1 MFSRVSIQNI
11 ETINVLHIDDD
22 PTHFDFTKIFLNKID
37 PNLKITYTNNPE
49 KAIQQLDTHQYHCIV
64 TDYSMPGMTG
74 IELAT
79 KIRQHHQ
86 IPIILYTGHG
96 SEKVAEKA
104 FQAGVDDYIRKEL
117 DPSHYKILAKRIRNV
132 VDKKQLEVLY
142 QDLMDQTHFGITI
155 LQKNQIVFANN
166 SAAEL
171 LDKNHIDELMDQTPF
186 PDKTYTELGDHEYVY
201 KTEKGET
208 RVLGISNREINYNG
222 NPAIFGV
229 FWDATEKHHLKIR
242 NKTSQERFKALVEL
256 SPDGV
261 ATFNTHGYMTFHN
274 QAFSNLTGFTKEEL
288 IGKHITSLKTLR
300 KRDLIKYLRSF
311 VSILRGEAS
320 PPMEF
325 TYNRKDSSQGVGE
338 SHIALIELN
347 GIKEILLIARD
358 ITESKKNEVNYTTLF
373 KKSSTGLI
381 ELDDEKKIVNIN
393 KTVTRQTGYNEETYT
408 GHKLHTHP
416 IFKHEAKNII
426 EKAFRTVE
434 QNKTTIT
441 FDLPITTKT
450 NKETWM
456 RAHITPTLFD
466 NNILGYQI
474 TINDISKR
482 KQGEQKHRKN
492 IEHLEKLVE
501 QKTREIINNERL
513 VAAGKTASMI
523 GHDLRTPLQNIKN
536 LTYLLQKKFDDPL
549 LAKLENQVTY
559 SVELLKRFE
568 DKTKTT
574 QIDPMKHTVHNLLEK
589 AVATY
594 DFRENISVIKSI
606 QPDIPP
612 VWIDE
617 FQFRRVLINLIN
629 NAVQAMPEG
638 GKLALT
644 AEVEKNMMII
654 SVSDTGK
661 GITEENLEKIFEP
674 FYTTKSRGIGLG
686 LSFCRR
692 IVEAHNGT
700 IEAISEQGIGTT
712 INILLPLNQKR
723 KEENNAKPYI
733 GKNTTKPT

>member
-1 MFSRVSIQNI
+1 MFSRVRIQNI

-64 TDYSMPGMTG
+64 TDYNMPGMTG
-74 IELAT
+74 IELTT
-79 KIRQHHQ
+79 KIRKHHQ

-132 VDKKQLEVLY
+132 VDKKQLEILY
-142 QDLMDQTHFGITI
+142 EDLMDQTHFGIII

-166 SAAEL
+166 SASKL
-171 LDKNHIDELMDQTPF
+171 LDKNNIYELMDQTPF
-186 PDKTYTELGDHEYVY
+186 LDSPYTELGDHEYIY
-201 KTEKGET
+201 KTDKGET
-208 RVLGISNREINYNG
+208 RVLGISNRDINYNG
-222 NPAIFGV
+222 KPAIFCV
-229 FWDATEKHHLKIR
+229 FWDATDKHHLKIR
-242 NKTSQERFKALVEL
+242 NKISQERFKALVEL

-274 QAFSNLTGFTKEEL
+274 QAFSNLTGFTEEEL

-311 VSILRGEAS
+311 VSILRGEQS
-320 PPMEF
+320 PSMEF
-325 TYNRKDSSQGVGE
+325 TYNRKDGSQGVGE
-338 SHIALIELN
+338 SHLALIELN
-347 GIKEILLIARD
+347 GVKEILLIARD

-373 KKSSTGLI
+373 NKSSTGLI
-381 ELDDEKKIVNIN
+381 ELNNEKKIVGIN
-393 KTVTRQTGYNEETYT
+393 KTLTKQTSYSEETYI
-408 GHKLHTHP
+408 GHKLHVHP
-416 IFKHEAKNII
+416 IFNHETKHII
-426 EKAFRTVE
+426 EKAFNIVE
-434 QNKTTIT
+434 QNKSTTPL
-441 FDLPITTKT
+441 DLPITTKT
-450 NKETWM
+450 NKESWM
-456 RAHITPTLFD
+456 RAHITPILFD
-466 NNILGYQI
+466 NNILGYQVS
-474 TINDISKR
+474 INDISKR

-501 QKTREIINNERL
+501 QKTKEIINNERL

-536 LTYLLQKKFDDPL
+536 LSYMLREKYKDPL
-549 LAKLENQVTY
+549 LTKLEKQITY

-574 QIDPMKHTVHNLLEK
+574 QIDPIKHTVHNLLEK

-644 AEVEKNMMII
+644 AEVEKNTVII

-661 GITEENLEKIFEP
+661 GITAENMKKIFDP
-674 FYTTKSRGIGLG
+674 FYTTKNKGIGLG

-700 IEAISEQGIGTT
+700 IEAISEPGRGTT
-712 INILLPLNQKR
+712 INILLPLNQRREK
-723 KEENNAKPYI
+723 ENNIKPYM
-733 GKNTTKPT
+733 GKNTT

>member
-49 KAIQQLDTHQYHCIV
+49 KAIKQLDTHQYHCIV
-64 TDYSMPGMTG
+64 TDYNMPGMTG

-132 VDKKQLEVLY
+132 VDKKQLEILY
-142 QDLMDQTHFGITI
+142 EDLMDQTHFGITI

-166 SAAEL
+166 SAVKL

-186 PDKTYTELGDHEYVY
+186 PDRTYTEPGDQEYVY

-222 NPAIFGV
+222 TPAIFCV

-242 NKTSQERFKALVEL
+242 NNTSQERFKALVEL

-274 QAFSNLTGFTKEEL
+274 QAFSNLTGFTEEEL

-311 VSILRGEAS
+311 VSILRGEPS
-320 PPMEF
+320 PSMEF
-325 TYNRKDSSQGVGE
+325 TYNRKDGSQGVGE
-338 SHIALIELN
+338 SHLALINLN
-347 GIKEILLIARD
+347 GVKEILLIARD
-358 ITESKKNEVNYTTLF
+358 ITEFKKNEVNYTTLF
-373 KKSSTGLI
+373 NKSSTGLM
-381 ELDDEKKIVNIN
+381 ELDNEKKIVNIN
-393 KTVTRQTGYNEETYT
+393 KTLTKETGYSEETYI
-408 GHKLHTHP
+408 GHKLHIHP
-416 IFKHEAKNII
+416 IFTHEAKHII
-426 EKAFRTVE
+426 EKAFKIVE
-434 QNKTTIT
+434 QNKTTT
-441 FDLPITTKT
+441 PLDLPITTKT

-456 RAHITPTLFD
+456 RAHITPILFD
-466 NNILGYQI
+466 NNILGYQVS
-474 TINDISKR
+474 INDILKR
-482 KQGEQKHRKN
+482 NQGEQKHRKN

-536 LTYLLQKKFDDPL
+536 LSYMLREKYNDPL
-549 LAKLENQVTY
+549 LTKLEKQITY

-574 QIDPMKHTVHNLLEK
+574 QIEPIKHTVHNLLEK

-606 QPDIPP
+606 ESDIPP

-617 FQFRRVLINLIN
+617 FQFRRVLLNLIN

-644 AEVEKNMMII
+644 AEVEKNTVII

-661 GITEENLEKIFEP
+661 GITSENMKKIFDP
-674 FYTTKSRGIGLG
+674 FYTTKSKGIGLG

-700 IEAISEQGIGTT
+700 IEAISEPSRGTT
-712 INILLPLNQKR
+712 INILLPLKKR
-723 KEENNAKPYI
+723 REEENNIKSYM
-733 GKNTTKPT
+733 